1 MRHILLAARYGDKTL
16 TFYFWLGKKMSINL
30 EDYEEQLKDVAPE
43 VRDVLNG
50 TFQEAARIM
59 SPTGLEAYLSGAKAM
74 SNLGRGSDLVITYLQ
89 EMPLVAKEC
98 GEDIIDDCITA
109 AMKLSSMTSGEVITL
124 LFSSLP
130 SAARHLGDGQLVRG
144 YLTFIHQFAST
155 AARGLRPMLN
165 HMDELLDK
173 LTLSGLR
180 RWAHFG
186 TQAYRRDFNN
196 LTTYFNLESADSK
209 AMLQKERRGVLFI
222 KVQRKLNFYLRALW
236 GRDFFLRPT
245 GADYTD
251 FRPYIE
257 HRVLHVPDAVD
268 NIGEGDKRVEGL
280 ELYRATAA
288 HMASHMCYSTSAISA
303 EQLSPAQMFFIGF
316 MEDAR
321 VEYKASND
329 FPGLKRLWTSLL
341 TLADEDDEPEHP
353 TLMVLE
359 HIALMLLDDEHNISI
374 NDEQITAFINK
385 FHAEIEEKQDDN
397 NYSWHMGMELFN
409 IFMARKEVPSL
420 RILER
425 IRIPYRD
432 DNRYVWEFEEF
443 DSNVEFEYVSASQRQ
458 VRKQVSVIEMANEVD
473 CELAGD
479 DAQEIWTCSTNMRP
493 YEDDLTDEQISF
505 NDMWGKEPVS
515 EPFHYHEWDYQI
527 QLHRP
532 DWVTVYERRQPKGDP
547 EDIKLILD
555 EYKPVA
561 HRIKQIIDLLTPEG
575 VQRVRGLEDGD
586 EIDINAA
593 VDAMIS
599 IRMGEQP
606 NPRITMR
613 NVVKNRDL
621 SVVILMDLSESTNEA
636 MAGSDKTILQ
646 LTREAATLVSTAING
661 IGDPFALHGFASDGR
676 HDVQYYRFKDFS
688 QKFDDDAKSRLAGM
702 KGNLSTRMGTALRH
716 AAQHLHKQPEKRKL
730 ILLVTDGEPADI
742 DERDPQHLRHD
753 TKKAVEELY
762 STGVLTYCLTLDPNA
777 DAYVKRIF
785 GENNY
790 TIIDNVD
797 RLPEKLPA
805 LFASLTS

>member
-1 MRHILLAARYGDKTL
+1 
-16 TFYFWLGKKMSINL
+16 MSIKL
-30 EDYEEQLKDVAPE
+30 EDYDHYLEGIDPHIH
-43 VRDVLNG
+43 DVLEG
-50 TFQEAARIM
+50 TFHEAARVM
-59 SPTGLEAYLSGAKAM
+59 SPSGLEEYLDGAKALVK
-74 SNLGRGSDLVITYLQ
+74 LGRGNDLVINYLQ
-89 EMPLVAKEC
+89 EMPLVVKEC
-98 GEDIIDDCITA
+98 GEDIIGDCLTA
-109 AMKLSSMTSGEVITL
+109 AMKLSSMTSGEVISL

-130 SAARHLGDGQLVRG
+130 SASRNLGDAQLLRG
-144 YLTFIHQFAST
+144 YLTLIHQLAST

-165 HMDELLDK
+165 HIDELLGK

-180 RWAHFG
+180 AWANFG
-186 TQAYRRDFNN
+186 AQAYRRDFDN
-196 LTTYFNLESADSK
+196 LTKYFNLESQDSL
-209 AMLQKERRGVLFI
+209 AMLQKQRRGVLFV

-257 HRVLHVPDAVD
+257 HNIVHMPDAVD
-268 NIGEGDKRVEGL
+268 DYGKDDDKVAGL

-288 HMASHMCYSTSAISA
+288 HMAAHMMYSTAPISA
-303 EQLSPAQMFFIGF
+303 EQLSPAQMWFIAF
-316 MEDAR
+316 LEDAR
-321 VEYKASND
+321 IEYKAIQD
-329 FPGLKRLWTSLL
+329 FPGLKKLWTTLL
-341 TLADEDDEPEHP
+341 RLTDEDEHPEHP
-353 TLMVLE
+353 AMLELE
-359 HIALMLLDDEHNISI
+359 HIAVMLLDKTVTVD
-374 NDEQITAFINK
+374 DEQVAEFVK
-385 FHAEIEEKQDDN
+385 RFHAEIPENQDDN

-409 IFMARKEVPSL
+409 LYSSRKNVPSL

-443 DSNVEFEYVSASQRQ
+443 DWQKSGTEYIPASQRQ
-458 VRKQVSVIEMANEVD
+458 VRRVMTIMEMANEVD

-479 DAQEIWTCSTNMRP
+479 DAQEIWTCPDEMFP
-493 YEDDLTDEQISF
+493 YEDDLSDTQQSF

-515 EPFHYHEWDYQI
+515 DPFHYQEWDYQI

-532 DWVTVYERRQPKGDP
+532 DWATVYERRQRKGDP
-547 EDIKLILD
+547 EDIEDILT
-555 EYKPVA
+555 EYKPIA

-575 VQRVRGLEDGD
+575 VQRKRGLEDGD

-593 VDAMIS
+593 IDAMIA

-606 NPRITMR
+606 SPRITMR
-613 NVVKNRDL
+613 NVLNSRDL
-621 SVVILMDLSESTNEA
+621 AVVVLMDLSESTNEA
-636 MAGSDKTILQ
+636 MQGSDKTVLQ

-676 HDVQYYRFKDFS
+676 HDVQYYRFKDFN
-688 QKFDDDAKSRLAGM
+688 QHFDDDAKSRLAGM
-702 KGNLSTRMGTALRH
+702 QGGLSTRMGAALRH
-716 AAQHLHKQPEKRKL
+716 AGTHLLKQPERRKL

-762 STGVLTYCLTLDPNA
+762 SNGVLTYCLTLDPNA
-777 DAYVKRIF
+777 DDYVKRIF
-785 GENNY
+785 GQNNY
-790 TIIDNVD
+790 TIIDHVD
-797 RLPEKLPA
+797 RLPEQLPV

>member
-1 MRHILLAARYGDKTL
+1 
-16 TFYFWLGKKMSINL
+16 MSIKL
-30 EDYEEQLKDVAPE
+30 EDYKEFLEDKPAVRE
-43 VRDVLNG
+43 VLG
-50 TFQEAARIM
+50 SSFQEASRLM
-59 SPTGLEAYLSGAKAM
+59 SPTGLQTYLDGAK
-74 SNLGRGSDLVITYLQ
+74 SLCNLGRGSDLVVTYLQ
-89 EMPLVAKEC
+89 EMPLVVKEC
-98 GEDIIDDCITA
+98 GEDVIPDCLTA
-109 AMKLSSMTSGEVITL
+109 AMKLSSMTSGEVISL

-130 SAARHLGDGQLVRG
+130 SAARNLGDAELLRG
-144 YLTFIHQFAST
+144 YLTFIHQLAST

-165 HMDELLDK
+165 HIDELLSK

-180 RWAHFG
+180 RWANFG
-186 TQAYRRDFNN
+186 AQAYRRDFAN
-196 LTTYFNLESADSK
+196 LTSYFNLESADSR

-222 KVQRKLNFYLRALW
+222 RVQRKLNFYLRALW

-257 HRVLHVPDAVD
+257 HRILHMPDAVD
-268 NIGEGDKRVEGL
+268 DISDIPGL

-288 HMASHMCYSTSAISA
+288 HMAAHMCYSTKPISA
-303 EQLSPAQMFFIGF
+303 EQLSPAQMFFISLI
-316 MEDAR
+316 EDAR
-321 VEYKASND
+321 IEYKAIND
-329 FPGLKRLWTSLL
+329 FPGLKKLWRSLL
-341 TLADEDDEPEHP
+341 VLEAEETAEHETMP
-353 TLMVLE
+353 VLE
-359 HIALMLLDDEHNISI
+359 HFALMLMDETVSSDD
-374 NDEQITAFINK
+374 TALNEIASR
-385 FHAEIEEKQDDN
+385 FHAEIAVNQDN
-397 NYSWHMGMELFN
+397 NNFCWHMGLDLFN
-409 IFMARKEVPSL
+409 LFSERKAVPSL

-443 DSNVEFEYVSASQRQ
+443 SWNTEIEYMSASQRQ
-458 VRKQVSVIEMANEVD
+458 VRKTVSVIEMANEVD

-479 DAQEIWTCSTNMRP
+479 DAQEIWTCATEMRP
-493 YEDDLTDEQISF
+493 YEDDLTDNTKSF
-505 NDMWGKEPVS
+505 NEMWGKEPVS
-515 EPFHYHEWDYQI
+515 EPFHYQEWDYQI

-547 EDIKLILD
+547 DDINEILTA
-555 EYKPVA
+555 YKPIA

-575 VQRVRGLEDGD
+575 VQRVRNMEDGD

-613 NVVKNRDL
+613 NVLKTRDL
-621 SVVILMDLSESTNEA
+621 SVVVLMDLSESTNDA
-636 MAGSDKTILQ
+636 MAGSDKTVLQ

-676 HDVQYYRFKDFS
+676 HDVQYFRFKDFN
-688 QKFDDDAKSRLAGM
+688 QKFDDESKSRLAGM
-702 KGNLSTRMGTALRH
+702 AGGLSTRMGAALRH
-716 AAQHLHKQPEKRKL
+716 AGHHLLKQPERRKL

-762 STGVLTYCLTLDPNA
+762 STGVLTYCLTLDPGA

-797 RLPEKLPA
+797 RLPEKLPT
-805 LFASLTS
+805 LFASLTG

>member
-1 MRHILLAARYGDKTL
+1 
-16 TFYFWLGKKMSINL
+16 
-30 EDYEEQLKDVAPE
+30 
-43 VRDVLNG
+43 
-50 TFQEAARIM
+50 
-59 SPTGLEAYLSGAKAM
+59 
-74 SNLGRGSDLVITYLQ
+74 
-89 EMPLVAKEC
+89 
-98 GEDIIDDCITA
+98 
-109 AMKLSSMTSGEVITL
+109 
-124 LFSSLP
+124 
-130 SAARHLGDGQLVRG
+130 
-144 YLTFIHQFAST
+144 
-155 AARGLRPMLN
+155 
-165 HMDELLDK
+165 
-173 LTLSGLR
+173 
-180 RWAHFG
+180 
-186 TQAYRRDFNN
+186 
-196 LTTYFNLESADSK
+196 
-209 AMLQKERRGVLFI
+209 LFI

-257 HRVLHVPDAVD
+257 HRILHMPDAVD
-268 NIGEGDKRVEGL
+268 DIATNSKSDDNKIAGL

-288 HMASHMCYSTSAISA
+288 HMAAHMCYSTAPISA

-321 VEYKASND
+321 IEYKATKD
-329 FPGLKRLWTSLL
+329 FPGLKKLWTELL
-341 TLADEDDEPEHP
+341 KIADDDEPLEHP
-353 TLMVLE
+353 AMQELE
-359 HIALMLLDDEHNISI
+359 HIALMLLDSSVTT
-374 NDEQITAFINK
+374 NDQQVTEFVQR
-385 FHAEIEEKQDDN
+385 FHAEIADKQDDN

-409 IFMARKEVPSL
+409 LFSARKNVPSL

-443 DSNVEFEYVSASQRQ
+443 ASDVEFEYVAASQRQ
-458 VRKQVSVIEMANEVD
+458 VRRQVSVIEMANEVD

-479 DAQEIWTCSTNMRP
+479 DAQEIWTCETNMRP
-493 YEDDLTDEQISF
+493 YEDDLTDEQVSF
-505 NDMWGKEPVS
+505 NDMWGKEPIS
-515 EPFHYHEWDYQI
+515 DPFHYQEWDYQI

-532 DWVTVYERRQPKGDP
+532 DWATVYERRQPKGDP
-547 EDIKLILD
+547 EDINDILV
-555 EYKPVA
+555 EYRPIA

-575 VQRVRGLEDGD
+575 VQRQRGLEDGD

-606 NPRITMR
+606 SPRITMR
-613 NVVKNRDL
+613 NVLKSRDL
-621 SVVILMDLSESTNEA
+621 SVVVLMDLSESTNEA
-636 MAGSDKTILQ
+636 MAGSDKTVLQ

-676 HDVQYYRFKDFS
+676 HDVQYYRFKDFN
-688 QKFDDDAKSRLAGM
+688 QNFDDDAKSRLAGM
-702 KGNLSTRMGTALRH
+702 KGGLSTRMGAALRH
-716 AAQHLHKQPEKRKL
+716 AGQHLMKQPERRKL

-762 STGVLTYCLTLDPNA
+762 GSGVLTYCLTLDPNA

-797 RLPEKLPA
+797 RLPEKLPT
-805 LFASLTS
+805 LFASLTA